1 MPLTG
6 SRPPVQ
12 SGFANRKVEIPDDR
26 NLKDRF
32 YSIVYGMATCVD
44 QDRRENQRSA
54 RFRKRQTF
62 GKWLAS
68 RALRRLAPRQFV
80 DRIPTTAQTS
90 RIFFFVSWPLPVFTI
105 QANRSA

>member
-6 SRPPVQ
+6 SRPPAQ
-12 SGFANRKVEIPDDR
+12 SGFANRAVEIRDDS

-32 YSIVYGMATCVD
+32 HSIVYGMATCVD

-90 RIFFFVSWPLPVFTI
+90 RIFFFS
-105 QANRSA
+105 